1 MPHTVMSG
9 SDDIEGNDIEDS
21 KENQNGASQN
31 NNPSQQ
37 HEDGSQENHLTYLVI
52 QGSGTS
58 VSSLLQLK
66 GSSSE
71 IPQFFPTITENTS
84 SNGNSLQSKQLEP
97 QPVSHEQIPAE
108 ENRSSVSDESAQGD
122 DQSSRESAPDADT
135 SLDSL
140 ALREDRISDE
150 SSKDCEEET
159 LELPYRLQ
167 QQSTFNTDG
176 TSTEVIFHYAVV

>member
-9 SDDIEGNDIEDS
+9 SDNIEDNDIEDG

-37 HEDGSQENHLTYLVI
+37 HGVGSQENNLTYSVI
-52 QGSGTS
+52 QGSGIS
-58 VSSLLQLK
+58 VSTPLQLK

-71 IPQFFPTITENTS
+71 IPQFFPTTIENS
-84 SNGNSLQSKQLEP
+84 SDGNSLQTEQSEP
-97 QPVSHEQIPAE
+97 QQIP
-108 ENRSSVSDESAQGD
+108 SGESAEVD
-122 DQSSRESAPDADT
+122 DPSSHESAPDVDT
-135 SLDSL
+135 SLDNL
-140 ALREDRISDE
+140 ALHEDRISDE

-167 QQSTFNTDG
+167 QQSTCSSDG
-176 TSTEVIFHYAVV
+176 TSTEVIFHDAIV